1 MTPDEQQAERQALQT
16 ARDAVDD
23 AWQRADYHRWTG
35 APGNAYHRAVCH
47 LRRVQI
53 QHFINALRANI
64 RRRLPVL
71 SLLAVSLVMSALAVL
86 ALYQTAHGF

>member
-23 AWQRADYHRWTG
+23 AWHRAEYHGWSG
-35 APGNAYHRAVCH
+35 ASGNAYAEAKRKYRALKRQQWREGC
-47 LRRVQI
+47 
-53 QHFINALRANI
+53 

-71 SLLAVSLVMSALAVL
+71 SLLAFSLVMSLMAVL
-86 ALYQTAHGF
+86 ALYQTAH